1 MLMSAHQGGGKSNK
15 VANLWSGQFN
25 IDNYGL
31 GENEAGPYKFLSG
44 ELNTT
49 DDVVV
54 DVDLIPLGDT
64 KFFGF
69 IVVGLVTLNDNV
81 FHPIMD
87 WARYHVWPS
96 APLERTLSPSYGY
109 SGTFEPL
116 TPNIKR
122 FVMTLNGSR
131 VTVQGDVRTGYKNF
145 SGPIRLATQI
155 IRFSGTSLPPEDKE
169 FTVVFN
175 KR

>member
-1 MLMSAHQGGGKSNK
+1 MGGKSKK
-15 VANLWSGQFN
+15 VLNLWSGQFN

-31 GENEAGPYKFLSG
+31 GENKVGPYKFLSG

-49 DDVVV
+49 DDGVV

-69 IVVGLVTLNDNV
+69 IMVGFVTLNDNV

-87 WARYHVWPS
+87 WARYYKW
-96 APLERTLSPSYGY
+96 ATPLERTLSPSYGY
-109 SGTFEPL
+109 STTFEPL
-116 TPNIKR
+116 PPNIKR

-131 VTVQGDVRTGYKNF
+131 VTVQGDVRSGYKNF

-155 IRFSGTSLPPEDKE
+155 KRDREDKE